1 MAQGAF
7 TAEEARQAN
16 RLTAVVALVGAFF
29 VLELAGAMVAD
40 SVVLQ
45 ADALHLLMDVLA
57 LGVSL
62 LAMRVAVRAPSER
75 FTYGLRRAEP
85 VAAIFSAI
93 LVLVTTVVIVL
104 EGAEALHGG
113 EPPKAGVMLLVAVL
127 AMIVN
132 GASAWM
138 IHDALG
144 HRGHGHAGHEGGDHH
159 DGHDRGPHREGH
171 DGDHGHD
178 HHRGHAHGND
188 HDLAHAHE
196 ARGRRSRGHALN
208 LRGAWLHLLGDTLGA
223 VAAVVAALIIR
234 FGGSPKADPIASF
247 IVAAILLV
255 GSLRLLGDATLV
267 LLEAAPPHLPV
278 ATIRRIAAGFPD
290 VTEVIDLHVWTL
302 GAGHDAITVH
312 VRTASPDPQLGTRLS
327 ARLQRLLG
335 ADYVTVQV
343 HVDGS

>member
-1 MAQGAF
+1 MPHGAF
-7 TAEEARQAN
+7 TAEEARQAR
-16 RLTAVVALVGAFF
+16 RLTAVLVLVSAFF
-29 VLELAGAMVAD
+29 VLELAGALVAD

-85 VAAIFSAI
+85 VAAIFSAV
-93 LVLVTTVVIVL
+93 LVLVTTVLIVA
-104 EGAEALHGG
+104 EGAEALRGG
-113 EPPKAGVMLLVAVL
+113 LAPKAGVMLLVAVL

-132 GASAWM
+132 GVSAWM

-144 HRGHGHAGHEGGDHH
+144 HRGHEHH
-159 DGHDRGPHREGH
+159 DGDEHHEG
-171 DGDHGHD
+171 HGHD
-178 HHRGHAHGND
+178 HHADHAHT
-188 HDLAHAHE
+188 HE
-196 ARGRRSRGHALN
+196 MPGRRARGHALN

-247 IVAAILLV
+247 IVAAILLA
-255 GSLRLLGDATLV
+255 GSLRLLRDATLV

-278 ATIRRIAAGFPD
+278 AAIRRIAAGFPD
-290 VTEVIDLHVWTL
+290 VTGVIDLHVWTL

-312 VRTASPDPQLGTRLS
+312 VRTASPDPQLGARLS
-327 ARLQRLLG
+327 TRLQRVLG

-343 HVDGS
+343 HVDGP